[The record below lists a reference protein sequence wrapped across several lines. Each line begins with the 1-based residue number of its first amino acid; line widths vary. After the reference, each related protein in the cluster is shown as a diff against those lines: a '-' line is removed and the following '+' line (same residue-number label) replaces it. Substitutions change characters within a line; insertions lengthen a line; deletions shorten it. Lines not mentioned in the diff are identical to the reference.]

1 MINSQEC
8 LYSAKVGFLF
18 LSVGM
23 STETASEGVVKLYAN
38 PQGQMSSRITSTDY
52 VGDVS

>member
-1 MINSQEC
+1 M
-8 LYSAKVGFLF
+8 F

-52 VGDVS
+52 VGDVSWFVGDYAQGEG